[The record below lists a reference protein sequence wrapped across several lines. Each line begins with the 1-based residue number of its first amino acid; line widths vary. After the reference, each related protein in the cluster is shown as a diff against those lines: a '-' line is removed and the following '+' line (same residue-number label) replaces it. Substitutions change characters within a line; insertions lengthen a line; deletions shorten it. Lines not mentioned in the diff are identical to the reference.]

1 MTHIWENV
9 YSIVEPQIN
18 ADGLHLWPFDPALPV
33 DVRFFQFGKRPN
45 IRMTR
50 HAYCEL
56 LYIHA
61 GAAVYQ
67 VQERTFNVAS
77 GDLLVISGSQFHRLC
92 EFRSPKV
99 RAAALYFRQ
108 DAISTSGDDIA
119 YLLPFL
125 HQGTDFPHVVPQT
138 NGVPAH
144 VFALMETIKTHLPA
158 ADQRARL
165 AVKTYLRLV
174 LLELVNHYAA
184 LQGTVEAAVRRQEAL
199 HRLQP
204 LFAFLDQKSHEPITI
219 EQAAALVNLSP
230 SHFMRFFRQVT
241 GQSFIAYLNQFR
253 IARAE
258 VLLTTT
264 SLSLAEISDATGFC
278 DQSYFGLVFRRLM
291 HCTPLQYRLSHE
303 ALPAMDRS

>member
-1 MTHIWENV
+1 MTHTWENV

-18 ADGLHLWPFDPALPV
+18 ADGVHVWPFDPALPV
-33 DVRFFQFGKRPN
+33 DVRFFEFGKRPN

-56 LYIHA
+56 LYIQA

-67 VQERTFNVAS
+67 IQERNFDVAS
-77 GDLLVISGSQFHRLC
+77 GDLLVLSGSQFHRLC

-108 DAISTSGDDIA
+108 DAISTSGDDTA

-125 HQGTDFPHVVPQT
+125 HQGTDFPHVVSKT
-138 NGVPAH
+138 DRVPTR
-144 VFALMETIKTHLPA
+144 VYEWMQTIKAQLPA

-184 LQGTVEAAVRRQEAL
+184 LQGTVEVAVRRQEAL
-199 HRLQP
+199 HRLQSV
-204 LFAFLDQKSHEPITI
+204 FAFLDQQSHEPITI

-258 VLLTTT
+258 VLLTSTA
-264 SLSLAEISDATGFC
+264 LSLAEISAATGFC

-303 ALPAMDRS
+303 AMPGTER